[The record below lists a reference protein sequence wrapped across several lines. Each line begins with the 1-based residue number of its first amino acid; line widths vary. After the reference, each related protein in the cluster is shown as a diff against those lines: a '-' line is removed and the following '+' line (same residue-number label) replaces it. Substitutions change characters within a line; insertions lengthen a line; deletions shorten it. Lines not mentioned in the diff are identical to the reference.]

1 MHTHGGMS
9 RASMKEI
16 DGGGGKVTVM
26 GLDFQIGIYGEGVPL
41 P

>member
-16 DGGGGKVTVM
+16 DGIEERLASAVDIV
-26 GLDFQIGIYGEGVPL
+26 F
-41 P
+41 